1 MDVIEALSAD
11 TGALFLIGF
20 AAGFG
25 IAAVCELIRALARLG
40 KRIMLD
46 GRR

>member
-11 TGALFLIGF
+11 IGALFLIGF
-20 AAGFG
+20 AVGFG
-25 IAAVCELIRALARLG
+25 IVSVCELIRALARLV

>member
-1 MDVIEALSAD
+1 MDVIEALSVD
-11 TGALFLIGF
+11 TGAVFLIGF
-20 AAGFG
+20 SAGFL
-25 IAAVCELIRALARLG
+25 IAAACELIRALARLG